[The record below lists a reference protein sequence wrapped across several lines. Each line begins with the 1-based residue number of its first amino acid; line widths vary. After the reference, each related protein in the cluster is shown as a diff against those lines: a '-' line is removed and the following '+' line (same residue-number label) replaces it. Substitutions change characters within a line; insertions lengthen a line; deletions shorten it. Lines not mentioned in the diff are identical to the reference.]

1 MVLTPAHIVV
11 LWYRPSLAS
20 EGAMNKRKRTEKRLP
35 TRATARGDPLRITEE
50 RLGLITDATTEGIYD
65 WNVVTNALYL
75 SDRLKSILGIVELTS
90 YKWAEHV
97 HPD

>member
-1 MVLTPAHIVV
+1 
-11 LWYRPSLAS
+11 
-20 EGAMNKRKRTEKRLP
+20 MNKLKRKRAEKRLP
-35 TRATARGDPLRITEE
+35 ARASARADPLRITEE
-50 RLGLITDATTEGIYD
+50 RLGLVTDAMTEGIYD

-97 HPD
+97 HPDDLAT